1 MNKLKFTLTTLLFAF
16 LFSFTGKSQGSIL
29 EQNDLSNIKIDSYSD
44 NQINS
49 LLQKSEDL
57 KMSKADL
64 FNKLV
69 EKGMSETE
77 LQKLKNRCQYLT
89 KKSDQ
94 SEDYNSLNKN
104 NDQFDDHN
112 SSNRNY
118 DESNSNIPMVENKKD
133 LSIYG
138 AELFTK
144 NSLVFEP
151 NIRIPTPT
159 SYILGTD
166 DELVIN
172 VFGSSEKK
180 YNLTISEDGQIY
192 IPNVGPINVS
202 GLSIEQ
208 ATLKIKSK
216 LSKTIYRAISLGQT
230 NVQISLGNIKSIR
243 VVVIGEAEKT
253 GSYTV
258 SSLTTL
264 FNLLYLCGG
273 PKNNG
278 SYRNIEIIRGNQLFK
293 KADLYS
299 FLLNGSKKDDVL
311 LQEGDVIKI
320 PFCKTLVSINGN
332 VRREGKY
339 ELQEKETFDMLLE
352 LCGGLDDRAYKGSAT
367 LISLTDTGRKVV
379 TIKKIE
385 FSSYQLKSGD
395 QIFINRIQNS
405 FSNRTYING
414 SIERPGNYEL
424 VEGMTLKDLIEKS
437 GGLLPDAF
445 TNTASIFRIQKNKLP
460 AIMNVNI
467 DSILTGA
474 YSVLLNNNDSIYINS
489 IFDFKDNI
497 HVTVDGNVR
506 TPNQIMWR
514 EGLTLRDV
522 IISCGGLSEQGDS
535 NNIEISRR
543 IRNANVDEI
552 NHIEA
557 EKITTN
563 LSENIYLKP
572 YDYIIVK
579 PIIGYINQ
587 RSIIAYGDIKLPG
600 KYILQKSEE
609 RILDII
615 NRAHGFRASAD
626 SSFINIRRINK
637 KNTSLKDREILFQ
650 RLLNI
655 DSDSIDANQKLQ
667 FEIYKNYEVIS
678 VNVTK
683 LLKDSSSSENLILED
698 GDILTI
704 EKNNNLVKVSG
715 EVYYPT
721 IIPFVNGKKAKYFIK
736 LAGSFMP
743 SARKSGTIVIYPN
756 GKAKAVKRF
765 LFLKFYPKVTSRS
778 EVFIPQKNKSNK
790 QKTTP
795 AELAVF
801 VSALGIIAN
810 VLINL
815 FK

>member
-1 MNKLKFTLTTLLFAF
+1 MNKLKFALTTLLFAF

-44 NQINS
+44 EQINS
-49 LLQKSEDL
+49 LIQKSEEL
-57 KMSKADL
+57 KMSKSDL
-64 FNKLV
+64 FNTLI
-69 EKGMSETE
+69 EKGMPQTE
-77 LQKLKNRCQYLT
+77 LQKLKSRTQNGSNPTDKTQ
-89 KKSDQ
+89 
-94 SEDYNSLNKN
+94 DYNTSK
-104 NDQFDDHN
+104 
-112 SSNRNY
+112 RNY
-118 DESNSNIPMVENKKD
+118 DETQGNIPMEENKKD
-133 LSIYG
+133 LSIFG

-151 NIRIPTPT
+151 NIRIPTPA

-180 YNLTISEDGQIY
+180 YNLKISEDGQIY
-192 IPNVGPINVS
+192 IPNVGPLFVN

-216 LSKTIYRAISLGQT
+216 LSKTIYRAINTGQT
-230 NVQISLGNIKSIR
+230 SVQISLGNIKSIR

-253 GSYTV
+253 GTYTV

-273 PKNNG
+273 PKNTG
-278 SYRNIEIIRGNQLFK
+278 SYRNIEVIRGNQPFK

-299 FLLNGSKKDDVL
+299 FLLNGSKKDDIL
-311 LQEGDVIKI
+311 LQEGDVVKI

-339 ELQEKETFDMLLE
+339 EMQEKETFEKLLE
-352 LCGGLDDRAYKGSAT
+352 LCGGFDDRAYKGNAT
-367 LISLTDTGRKVV
+367 LISLTDTGREVV
-379 TIKKIE
+379 TIKNNE

-395 QIFINRIQNS
+395 QVFINRIQNS
-405 FSNRTYING
+405 FSNRIYING
-414 SIERPGNYEL
+414 SVERPGNYEL

-445 TNTASIFRIQKNKLP
+445 TNSASIFRIQKNKMP
-460 AIMNVNI
+460 AIMNVNV
-467 DSILTGA
+467 DSALLGEQT
-474 YSVLLNNNDSIYINS
+474 VLLNNNDSVYINS

-497 HVTVDGNVR
+497 HINVDGNVKN
-506 TPNQIMWR
+506 PNLIKWR

-522 IISCGGLSEQGDS
+522 ILLCGGLTELGDS
-535 NNIEISRR
+535 NNIEVSRR
-543 IRNANVDEI
+543 IKNANIDQV
-552 NHIEA
+552 NHLET
-557 EKITTN
+557 EKIATN
-563 LSENIYLKP
+563 LSENISLQP

-579 PIIGYINQ
+579 PIIGYVNQ
-587 RSIIAYGDIKLPG
+587 RSIIINGDVKLPG

-615 NRAHGFRASAD
+615 NRAKGFRVSAD
-626 SSFINIRRINK
+626 SSSISIRRKNK
-637 KNTSLKDREILFQ
+637 NNFSLKDREILFQ

-655 DSDSIDANQKLQ
+655 DSDSIEANKKLQ
-667 FEIYKNYEVIS
+667 YEIYKNYDNIN
-678 VNVTK
+678 VNVSN
-683 LLKDSSSSENLILED
+683 LLKDSTSSENLILED

-721 IIPFVNGKKAKYFIK
+721 TLSFVNGRSAKYFIK

-765 LFLKFYPKVTSRS
+765 LFFKFYPKVTSRS
-778 EVFIPQKNKSNK
+778 EVFIPQKNKESK
-790 QKTTP
+790 IRTTP

-801 VSALGIIAN
+801 VSALGVIAN

-815 FK
+815 IKK

>member
-1 MNKLKFTLTTLLFAF
+1 MNKLKLALTTLLFVF
-16 LFSFTGKSQGSIL
+16 LFSFTGKSQGSLL

-44 NQINS
+44 EQINS
-49 LLQKSEDL
+49 LFQKSEEL
-57 KMSKADL
+57 NMSKSDL

-69 EKGMSETE
+69 EKRIPQTE
-77 LQKLKNRCQYLT
+77 LQKLKNRTQNLSVPT
-89 KKSDQ
+89 DKTQ
-94 SEDYNSLNKN
+94 DYNTSR
-104 NDQFDDHN
+104 
-112 SSNRNY
+112 RNY
-118 DESNSNIPMVENKKD
+118 DEKQGNIPMEDNKKD
-133 LSIYG
+133 LSIFG

-151 NIRIPTPT
+151 NIRIPTPS

-180 YNLTISEDGQIY
+180 YNLKVSEDGQIY
-192 IPNVGPINVS
+192 IPNVGPLFVS

-216 LSKTIYRAISLGQT
+216 LSKTIYRSINSGQT
-230 NVQISLGNIKSIR
+230 SLQISLGNIKSIR

-253 GSYTV
+253 GTYTV

-273 PKNNG
+273 PKNTG
-278 SYRNIEIIRGNQLFK
+278 SYRNIEVIRGNQLFK

-299 FLLNGSKKDDVL
+299 FLLNGSKKDDIL
-311 LQEGDVIKI
+311 LQEGDVVKI

-339 ELQEKETFDMLLE
+339 EMQEKETFDRLLE

-379 TIKKIE
+379 TIINKE
-385 FSSYQLKSGD
+385 FAFFQLKSGD
-395 QIFINRIQNS
+395 QVFINRVQNS
-405 FSNRTYING
+405 FSNRIYING

-424 VEGMTLKDLIEKS
+424 IEGMTLKDLIEKS

-460 AIMNVNI
+460 AILNVNI
-467 DSILTGA
+467 DSVTTGEQ
-474 YSVLLNNNDSIYINS
+474 SITLNNNDSVYINS
-489 IFDFKDNI
+489 ILDFKDNI
-497 HVTVDGNVR
+497 HVNVDGKVR
-506 TPNQIMWR
+506 NPNMINWR

-522 IISCGGLSEQGDS
+522 IIFSGGVSEQGDS

-543 IRNANVDEI
+543 IKNANVDQI
-552 NHIEA
+552 NHMET
-557 EKITTN
+557 EKIVTS
-563 LSENIYLKP
+563 LSENISLQP
-572 YDYIIVK
+572 FDYIIIK
-579 PIIGYINQ
+579 PIIGYVEQ
-587 RSIIAYGDIKLPG
+587 RSIIINGDVTLPS

-609 RILDII
+609 RIFDII
-615 NRAHGFRASAD
+615 KRAQGFRASAD
-626 SSFINIRRINK
+626 SSFVTIRRKNK
-637 KNTSLKDREILFQ
+637 NNSSLKEREILFQ

-655 DSDSIDANQKLQ
+655 ESDSIEANKKLQ
-667 FEIYKNYEVIS
+667 YEIYKNYESIS
-678 VNVTK
+678 VNITN
-683 LLKDSSSSENLILED
+683 LLKDSTSSENLILED

-721 IIPFVNGKKAKYFIK
+721 TLPFVNGRSAKYFIK

-743 SARKSGTIVIYPN
+743 TARKSGTIVIYPN

-778 EVFIPQKNKSNK
+778 EVFIPQKNKESK
-790 QKTTP
+790 IRTTP

-801 VSALGIIAN
+801 VSALGVIAN

-815 FK
+815 IK

>member
-1 MNKLKFTLTTLLFAF
+1 MNKLKFALTTLLFAF

-29 EQNDLSNIKIDSYSD
+29 EQNDLSNLKIDSYSD
-44 NQINS
+44 EQINS
-49 LLQKSEDL
+49 LIQKSEEL
-57 KMSKADL
+57 NMSRSEL

-69 EKGMSETE
+69 EKGMSQTE
-77 LQKLKNRCQYLT
+77 LQKLKSRLQNVPTQT
-89 KKSDQ
+89 NKT
-94 SEDYNSLNKN
+94 EDYNTSK
-104 NDQFDDHN
+104 
-112 SSNRNY
+112 RNY
-118 DESNSNIPMVENKKD
+118 DETQGNIPMEENKKD
-133 LSIYG
+133 LSIFG

-151 NIRIPTPT
+151 NIRIPTPA

-180 YNLTISEDGQIY
+180 YNLKVSEDGQIY
-192 IPNVGPINVS
+192 IPNVGPLYVS

-216 LSKTIYRAISLGQT
+216 LSKTIYRAINSGQT
-230 NVQISLGNIKSIR
+230 SVQISLGNIKSIR

-253 GSYTV
+253 GTYTV

-273 PKNNG
+273 PTNAG
-278 SYRNIEIIRGNQLFK
+278 SYRNIEVIRGNQLFK

-299 FLLNGSKKDDVL
+299 FLLNGSKKDDIL
-311 LQEGDVIKI
+311 LQEGDVVKI

-332 VRREGKY
+332 VRRAGKY
-339 ELQEKETFDMLLE
+339 EMQEKETFDRLLE
-352 LCGGLDDRAYKGSAT
+352 LCGGFDDRAYKGNAT

-379 TIKKIE
+379 TVNNNE
-385 FSSYQLKSGD
+385 FASYQLKSGD
-395 QIFINRIQNS
+395 QVFVNRIQNS
-405 FSNRTYING
+405 FSNRIYING

-445 TNTASIFRIQKNKLP
+445 TKAASIFRIQKNKLP

-467 DSILTGA
+467 DSSLTGEQKI
-474 YSVLLNNNDSIYINS
+474 LLHNNDSVYINS
-489 IFDFKDNI
+489 IFDFKDNV
-497 HVTVDGNVR
+497 HVNVDGNVKN
-506 TPNQIMWR
+506 PNLINWR

-522 IISCGGLSEQGDS
+522 ILLCGGLSELGDS
-535 NNIEISRR
+535 NNIEVSRR
-543 IRNANVDEI
+543 IKNANVDQI
-552 NHIEA
+552 NHLET
-557 EKITTN
+557 EKIATN
-563 LSENIYLKP
+563 LSENISLQP

-579 PIIGYINQ
+579 PIVGYVNQ
-587 RSIIAYGDIKLPG
+587 RSIIINGDVKLPG

-615 NRAHGFRASAD
+615 NRAKGFRASAD
-626 SSFINIRRINK
+626 SSSITIRRKI
-637 KNTSLKDREILFQ
+637 KNNSSLKDREILFQ

-655 DSDSIDANQKLQ
+655 DTDSLEANKKLQ
-667 FEIYKNYEVIS
+667 YEIYKNYEAIS
-678 VNVTK
+678 VNVTN
-683 LLKDSSSSENLILED
+683 LLKDSASSENLILED

-721 IIPFVNGKKAKYFIK
+721 TIPFANGKSAKYFIK
-736 LAGSFMP
+736 QAGSFMP

-765 LFLKFYPKVTSRS
+765 LFFKFYPKVTSRS
-778 EVFIPQKNKSNK
+778 EVFIPQKNKESK
-790 QKTTP
+790 IRTTP

-801 VSALGIIAN
+801 VSALGVIAN

-815 FK
+815 IK

>member
-1 MNKLKFTLTTLLFAF
+1 MNQFKSFFITILVVFSLTTNV
-16 LFSFTGKSQGSIL
+16 KSQEHNL
-29 EQNDLSNIKIDSYSD
+29 
-44 NQINS
+44 
-49 LLQKSEDL
+49 
-57 KMSKADL
+57 
-64 FNKLV
+64 
-69 EKGMSETE
+69 SETE
-77 LQKLKNRCQYLT
+77 IQELKNRLQTTPQKVEETDTNNVTNRSYD
-89 KKSDQ
+89 KSK
-94 SEDYNSLNKN
+94 SNVPMEGN
-104 NDQFDDHN
+104 N
-112 SSNRNY
+112 
-118 DESNSNIPMVENKKD
+118 KD
-133 LSIYG
+133 LSIFG

-180 YNLTISEDGQIY
+180 YNLKVSEDGQIY
-192 IPNVGPINVS
+192 IPNVGPLFVS

-216 LSKTIYRAISLGQT
+216 LAKTIYRAINSGQT
-230 NVQISLGNIKSIR
+230 SVQISLGNIKSIR

-253 GSYTV
+253 GTYTV
-258 SSLTTL
+258 SSLTSL

-273 PKNNG
+273 PKNTG
-278 SYRNIEIIRGNQLFK
+278 SYRNIEVIRGNQLFK

-299 FLLNGSKKDDVL
+299 FLLNGSKKDDIL
-311 LQEGDVIKI
+311 LQEGDVVKI

-339 ELQEKETFDMLLE
+339 EMQEKETFDKLLE
-352 LCGGLDDRAYKGSAT
+352 LCGGLDERAYKGSAT

-379 TIKKIE
+379 TIKNNE
-385 FSSYQLKSGD
+385 FTSFQLKSGD
-395 QIFINRIQNS
+395 QIFINRIQNA
-405 FSNRTYING
+405 FSNRIYING

-424 VEGMTLKDLIEKS
+424 IDGMTLKDLIEKS

-460 AIMNVNI
+460 SILNVNI
-467 DSILTGA
+467 DSAITGEQ
-474 YSVLLNNNDSIYINS
+474 SVLLKNNDSVYINS
-489 IFDFKDNI
+489 IFDFKDNM
-497 HVTVDGNVR
+497 HVNVDGLVR
-506 TPNQIMWR
+506 NPNLVRWR

-522 IISCGGLSEQGDS
+522 IISSGGLSEQGDS

-543 IRNANVDEI
+543 IKNANVDQI
-552 NHIEA
+552 NHMET
-557 EKITTN
+557 EKIVTS
-563 LSENIYLKP
+563 LSENISLQP
-572 YDYIIVK
+572 YDYIIAK
-579 PIIGYINQ
+579 PIVGYVEQ
-587 RSIIAYGDIKLPG
+587 RSVIINGDVKLPG

-615 NRAHGFRASAD
+615 NRAQGFRASAD
-626 SSFINIRRINK
+626 SSFVTIRRRNK
-637 KNTSLKDREILFQ
+637 NNSSLKDREILFQ

-655 DSDSIDANQKLQ
+655 DTDSIEANKNLQ
-667 FEIYKNYEVIS
+667 YEIYKSYESIS
-678 VNVTK
+678 VN
-683 LLKDSSSSENLILED
+683 LSNILMDSSCSDNLILQD
-698 GDILTI
+698 GDILNI

-721 IIPFVNGKKAKYFIK
+721 TIPFVKGKNAKYFIK

-743 SARKSGTIVIYPN
+743 TARKSGTLVIYPN

-765 LFLKFYPKVTSRS
+765 LFFKFYPRLTPKS

-801 VSALGIIAN
+801 LSALGVIAN
-810 VLINL
+810 VLVNIL
-815 FK
+815 KL

>member
-1 MNKLKFTLTTLLFAF
+1 MNKLKFALATLLFAF
-16 LFSFTGKSQGSIL
+16 LFSFTAKSQGSIL

-44 NQINS
+44 DQINS
-49 LLQKSEDL
+49 LLQQSEKL
-57 KMSKADL
+57 NMSKADL

-69 EKGMSETE
+69 EKGIPESE
-77 LQKLKNRCQYLT
+77 LQKLKNRTQNST
-89 KKSDQ
+89 QKIIKK
-94 SEDYNSLNKN
+94 EEYNSA
-104 NDQFDDHN
+104 
-112 SSNRNY
+112 NRTY
-118 DESNSNIPMVENKKD
+118 DESNGSIPMEDNKKD
-133 LSIYG
+133 LTIFG

-151 NIRIPTPT
+151 NIRIPTPS

-166 DELVIN
+166 DELVVN

-180 YNLTISEDGQIY
+180 YNLKVSEDGQIY
-192 IPNVGPINVS
+192 VPNVGPLYVS

-216 LSKTIYRAISLGQT
+216 LSKTIYRAINSGQT
-230 NVQISLGNIKSIR
+230 SVQISLGNIKSIR

-253 GSYTV
+253 GTYTV

-273 PKNNG
+273 PNNAG
-278 SYRNIEIIRGNQLFK
+278 SYRTIEVIRGNQLFK

-299 FLLNGSKKDDVL
+299 FLLNGSKKDDIL
-311 LQEGDVIKI
+311 LQEGDVVKI

-339 ELQEKETFDMLLE
+339 EMQEKETFDKLLE
-352 LCGGLDDRAYKGSAT
+352 LCGGFNDRAYKGSAT

-379 TIKKIE
+379 TVNNNE
-385 FSSYQLKSGD
+385 FSTYQLKSGD
-395 QIFINRIQNS
+395 QIFINRVQNS
-405 FSNRTYING
+405 FSNRIYING

-424 VEGMTLKDLIEKS
+424 IEGMTLKDLIGKS

-460 AIMNVNI
+460 AILNVNI
-467 DSILTGA
+467 DSVLTEQNN
-474 YSVLLNNNDSIYINS
+474 VLLNNNDSVYINS

-497 HVTVDGNVR
+497 HVNVDGNVR
-506 TPNQIMWR
+506 NPNLVKWR

-543 IRNANVDEI
+543 IKNANVDQI
-552 NHIEA
+552 NHIES
-557 EKITTN
+557 EKIITN
-563 LSENIYLKP
+563 LTQNISLQP

-579 PIIGYINQ
+579 SIIGYIEQ
-587 RSIIAYGDIKLPG
+587 RSVIINGDVKISG
-600 KYILQKSEE
+600 KFILQKSEE

-615 NRAHGFRASAD
+615 NRAQGFRASAD
-626 SSFINIRRINK
+626 SSFVTIRRKNK
-637 KNTSLKDREILFQ
+637 NNASLKDREILFQ
-650 RLLNI
+650 RVLNI
-655 DSDSIDANQKLQ
+655 DTDSIEANKKLQ
-667 FEIYKNYEVIS
+667 YEIYKNYEAIS
-678 VNVTK
+678 VNLTK

-698 GDILTI
+698 GDILTV

-721 IIPFVNGKKAKYFIK
+721 TLPFVNGRSAKYFIK

-743 SARKSGTIVIYPN
+743 TARKSGTIVIYPN

-765 LFLKFYPKVTSRS
+765 LFFKFYPKVTSKS
-778 EVFIPQKNKSNK
+778 EVFIPQKNKESK
-790 QKTTP
+790 IRTTP

-801 VSALGIIAN
+801 VSALGVIAN

-815 FK
+815 IK

>member
-1 MNKLKFTLTTLLFAF
+1 MNKLKLALTTLLFVF
-16 LFSFTGKSQGSIL
+16 LFSFTGKSQGSLL

-44 NQINS
+44 EQINS
-49 LLQKSEDL
+49 LFQKSEEL
-57 KMSKADL
+57 NMSKSDL

-69 EKGMSETE
+69 EKRIPQTE
-77 LQKLKNRCQYLT
+77 LQKLKNRTQNLSVPT
-89 KKSDQ
+89 DKTQ
-94 SEDYNSLNKN
+94 DYNTSR
-104 NDQFDDHN
+104 
-112 SSNRNY
+112 RNY
-118 DESNSNIPMVENKKD
+118 DEKQGNIPMEDNKKD
-133 LSIYG
+133 LSIFG

-151 NIRIPTPT
+151 NIRIPTPS

-180 YNLTISEDGQIY
+180 YNLKVSEDGQIY
-192 IPNVGPINVS
+192 IPNVGPLFVS

-216 LSKTIYRAISLGQT
+216 LSKTIYRSINSGQT
-230 NVQISLGNIKSIR
+230 SLQISLGNIKSIR

-253 GSYTV
+253 GTYTV

-273 PKNNG
+273 PKNTG
-278 SYRNIEIIRGNQLFK
+278 SYRNIEVIRGNQLFK

-299 FLLNGSKKDDVL
+299 FLLNGSKKDDIL
-311 LQEGDVIKI
+311 LQEGDVVKI

-339 ELQEKETFDMLLE
+339 EMQEKETFDRLLE

-379 TIKKIE
+379 TIINKE
-385 FSSYQLKSGD
+385 FAFFQLKSGD
-395 QIFINRIQNS
+395 QVFINRVQNS
-405 FSNRTYING
+405 FSNRIYING

-424 VEGMTLKDLIEKS
+424 IEGMTLKDLIEKS

-460 AIMNVNI
+460 AILNVNI
-467 DSILTGA
+467 DSVTTGEQ
-474 YSVLLNNNDSIYINS
+474 SITLNNNDSVYINS
-489 IFDFKDNI
+489 ILDFKDNI
-497 HVTVDGNVR
+497 HVNVDGKVR
-506 TPNQIMWR
+506 NPNMINWR

-522 IISCGGLSEQGDS
+522 IIFSGGVSEQGDS

-543 IRNANVDEI
+543 IKNANVDQI
-552 NHIEA
+552 NHMET
-557 EKITTN
+557 EKIVTS
-563 LSENIYLKP
+563 LSENISLQP
-572 YDYIIVK
+572 FDYIIIK
-579 PIIGYINQ
+579 PIIGYVEQ
-587 RSIIAYGDIKLPG
+587 RSIIINGDVTLPS

-609 RILDII
+609 RIFDII
-615 NRAHGFRASAD
+615 KRAQGFRASAD
-626 SSFINIRRINK
+626 SSFVTIRRKNK
-637 KNTSLKDREILFQ
+637 NNSSLKEREILFQ

-655 DSDSIDANQKLQ
+655 ESDSIEANKKLQ
-667 FEIYKNYEVIS
+667 YEIYKNYESIS
-678 VNVTK
+678 VNITN
-683 LLKDSSSSENLILED
+683 LLKDSTSSENLILED

-721 IIPFVNGKKAKYFIK
+721 TLPFVNGRSAKYFIK

-743 SARKSGTIVIYPN
+743 TARKSGTIVIYPN

-778 EVFIPQKNKSNK
+778 EVFIPQKNKESK
-790 QKTTP
+790 IRTTP

-801 VSALGIIAN
+801 ISALGIIAN

-815 FK
+815 IK

>member
-1 MNKLKFTLTTLLFAF
+1 MNKLKLALTTLLFVF
-16 LFSFTGKSQGSIL
+16 LFSFTGKSQGSLL

-44 NQINS
+44 EQINS
-49 LLQKSEDL
+49 LFQKSEEL
-57 KMSKADL
+57 NMSKSDL

-69 EKGMSETE
+69 EKRIPQTE
-77 LQKLKNRCQYLT
+77 LQKLKNRTQNLSVPT
-89 KKSDQ
+89 DKTQ
-94 SEDYNSLNKN
+94 DYNTSR
-104 NDQFDDHN
+104 
-112 SSNRNY
+112 RNY
-118 DESNSNIPMVENKKD
+118 DEKQGNIPMEDNKKD
-133 LSIYG
+133 LSIFG

-151 NIRIPTPT
+151 NIRIPTPS

-180 YNLTISEDGQIY
+180 YNLKVSEDGQIY
-192 IPNVGPINVS
+192 IPNVGPLFVS

-216 LSKTIYRAISLGQT
+216 LSKTIYRSINSGQT
-230 NVQISLGNIKSIR
+230 SLQISLGNIKSIR

-253 GSYTV
+253 GTYTV

-273 PKNNG
+273 PKNTG
-278 SYRNIEIIRGNQLFK
+278 SYRNIEVIRGNQLFK

-299 FLLNGSKKDDVL
+299 FLLNGSKKDDIL
-311 LQEGDVIKI
+311 LQEGDVVKI

-339 ELQEKETFDMLLE
+339 EMQEKETFDRLLE

-379 TIKKIE
+379 TIINKE
-385 FSSYQLKSGD
+385 FAFFQLKSGD
-395 QIFINRIQNS
+395 QVFINRVQNS
-405 FSNRTYING
+405 FSNRIYING

-424 VEGMTLKDLIEKS
+424 IEGMTLKDLIEKS

-460 AIMNVNI
+460 AILNVNI
-467 DSILTGA
+467 DSVTTGEQ
-474 YSVLLNNNDSIYINS
+474 SITLNNNDSVYINS
-489 IFDFKDNI
+489 ILDFKDNI
-497 HVTVDGNVR
+497 HVNVDGKVR
-506 TPNQIMWR
+506 NPNMINWR

-522 IISCGGLSEQGDS
+522 IIFSGGVSEQGDS

-543 IRNANVDEI
+543 IKNANVDQI
-552 NHIEA
+552 NHMET
-557 EKITTN
+557 EKIVTS
-563 LSENIYLKP
+563 LSENISLQP
-572 YDYIIVK
+572 FDYIIVK
-579 PIIGYINQ
+579 PIIGYVEQ
-587 RSIIAYGDIKLPG
+587 RSIIINGDVTLPS

-609 RILDII
+609 RIFDII
-615 NRAHGFRASAD
+615 KRAQGFRASAD
-626 SSFINIRRINK
+626 SSFVTIRRKNK
-637 KNTSLKDREILFQ
+637 NNSSLKEREILFQ

-655 DSDSIDANQKLQ
+655 ESDSIEANKKLQ
-667 FEIYKNYEVIS
+667 YEIYKNYESIS
-678 VNVTK
+678 VNITN
-683 LLKDSSSSENLILED
+683 LLKDSTSSENLILED

-721 IIPFVNGKKAKYFIK
+721 TLPFVNGRSAKYFIK

-743 SARKSGTIVIYPN
+743 TARKSGTIVIYPN

-778 EVFIPQKNKSNK
+778 EVFIPQKNKESK
-790 QKTTP
+790 IRTTP

-801 VSALGIIAN
+801 VSALGVIAN

-815 FK
+815 IK